1 MKYTITFKLKD
12 AGWCFLRGEGTILVG
27 GFSDCVFIT
36 MPMSKLR
43 NSGGDVVH
51 QVKRQWRCRPN
62 GIMVRR
68 RGEGEEVMTTMGM

>member
-12 AGWCFLRGEGTILVG
+12 AGWCFLRGEVG
-27 GFSDCVFIT
+27 GFTDCVFIT

-43 NSGGDVVH
+43 NSGGEVVH

-68 RGEGEEVMTTMGM
+68 RGEGEGVMTTMGM

>member
-1 MKYTITFKLKD
+1 MIQWKLEFLNFDIDTVINTCRYLNRLSAFKLEISM
-12 AGWCFLRGEGTILVG
+12 A
-27 GFSDCVFIT
+27 
-36 MPMSKLR
+36 KLR

>member
-1 MKYTITFKLKD
+1 M
-12 AGWCFLRGEGTILVG
+12 G
-27 GFSDCVFIT
+27 GFSYCVFIT